1 MGTILEHLKSLR
13 AWRGGAPAGLVLIA
27 ALALSLR
34 LASISATSLWTDEGY
49 SLWFAGQSYGDL
61 FGEIARTEFNPPLYY
76 GLLRA
81 WMAVFGDSVAAL
93 RSLSAVID
101 VAAIPFVYL
110 TARWAAPEGYSRSA
124 GLIAALLFALS
135 SVQIDY
141 SQELRAY
148 CLLVPATAMMAA
160 ASMRI
165 LKDCGEAPVWAFVL
179 LGLGGAL
186 AIWSHY
192 TAAVALALIGAWHAW
207 LWLGPARRAAGLLR
221 GYLISGA
228 AFLTAGGYALWLML
242 AYALPSSA
250 DFWIGP
256 PNLADIADA
265 ATSIFGASLGLRS
278 FGTEIVLRAA
288 LFLAWPLLGAYGLWR
303 RGDFQSRAVLSFLLL
318 ISFGSFAT
326 YLGVTFAGKPVFLQR
341 ILIAEQVGWLVLCA
355 LAPLGLARF
364 ETAQKTALFALL
376 AVFAVTGLG
385 RAFSPDVAL
394 RKEPWREAAREIAAR
409 AGPGERVFTSAS
421 GELLMAYYLPR
432 LGRDDLTVISLN
444 GHMSTPAPDRADD
457 PGGRFFTPAITPQA
471 GLRLASGLADGA
483 PAWWVVR
490 KPDGNSWAPVRAVLE
505 DHGAER
511 AEDLE
516 PGPIGIWRIH
526 GRRAEQDIH

>member
-1 MGTILEHLKSLR
+1 MTQTEDMLAE
-13 AWRGGAPAGLVLIA
+13 RGRVVAALCLIAGL
-27 ALALSLR
+27 ALAVR
-34 LASISATSLWTDEGY
+34 LVSISAASLWTDEGY
-49 SLWFAGQSYGDL
+49 SLWFARQPYGDL
-61 FGEIARTEFNPPLYY
+61 FGEIARAEFNPPLYY
-76 GLLRA
+76 ALLRA
-81 WMAVFGDSVAAL
+81 WSGLLGDSVAAL
-93 RSLSAVID
+93 RSLSAVVD
-101 VAAIPFVYL
+101 VAAIPFIYL

-124 GLIAALLFALS
+124 GVIAALLFALS

-165 LKDCGEAPVWAFVL
+165 LKDRGGAPVWAFVL

-192 TAAVALALIGAWHAW
+192 TAALALALIGAWHGW
-207 LWLGPARRAAGLLR
+207 LWLGPARRQTSLLG

-228 AFLTAGGYALWLML
+228 AFLIAGGYALWLML

-256 PNLADIADA
+256 PSLADIADA
-265 ATSIFGASLGLRS
+265 ATSVFGASLGLRS
-278 FGTEIVLRAA
+278 FGAEIVLRAG

-318 ISFGSFAT
+318 ISFGSFAA

-364 ETAQKTALFALL
+364 ETVQKTALFALL

-385 RAFSPDVAL
+385 RAFSPDAAL
-394 RKEPWREAAREIAAR
+394 RKEPWLEAAREIAAH

-432 LGRDDLTVISLN
+432 LGRDDLAVISVN
-444 GHMSTPAPDRADD
+444 GQMSTPGPDREDD
-457 PGGRFFTPAITPQA
+457 PGGAFFTPAITPESGA
-471 GLRLASGLADGA
+471 RLASHLADGGA
-483 PAWWVVR
+483 AWWVVR
-490 KPDGNSWAPVRAVLE
+490 KPDGNSWAPVRAVLD

-511 AEDLE
+511 REDFQ
-516 PGPIGIWRIH
+516 PGPIGLWRMTQQT
-526 GRRAEQDIH
+526 AQDVTE